1 MPLVNCKEC
10 SAKVSTKAAACPNCG
25 AKQRHTS
32 GATKFIA
39 WIVAILFV
47 LYFIGKIISPA
58 DTKPQAATAPQIQ
71 NLVDQESGSK
81 FIGMTKAELIEE
93 LGEPIKIITGSN
105 PDDGNFEIL
114 TYDESDGQSTL
125 FTIWAD
131 DKTVSSGQYKGKYF
145 NKKQ

>member
-1 MPLVNCKEC
+1 
-10 SAKVSTKAAACPNCG
+10 
-25 AKQRHTS
+25 
-32 GATKFIA
+32 
-39 WIVAILFV
+39 
-47 LYFIGKIISPA
+47 
-58 DTKPQAATAPQIQ
+58 
-71 NLVDQESGSK
+71 
-81 FIGMTKAELIEE
+81 MTKAELIEE